1 MNRDDYEFY
10 AVIIIILAICC
21 LSVNLFDKALCHK
34 YC

>member
-1 MNRDDYEFY
+1 MYQGDYEFC